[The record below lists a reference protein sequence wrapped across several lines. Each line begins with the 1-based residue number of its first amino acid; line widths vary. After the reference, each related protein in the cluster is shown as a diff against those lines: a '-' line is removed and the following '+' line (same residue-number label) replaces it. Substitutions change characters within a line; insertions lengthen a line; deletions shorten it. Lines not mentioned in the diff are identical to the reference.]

1 LYLLPSKYKMGT
13 NLNHTNGVNKN
24 PANDTLLK
32 KLTDEVEAN
41 LQNEQFSVE
50 ELAERMNMSRSHLH
64 RKLKQATGQSVN
76 QFIREYRLQ
85 RAMELLQKEDVTIS
99 EVAFQ
104 VGFGSHSYFTT
115 CFTEYYGYPPGEV
128 KYKMNESME
137 ETASPHFQQNE
148 KKVLNNK
155 RKQIAIG
162 GLVLVGLLLGFFLY
176 QQSATNASQ
185 LEATGTSQEKS
196 IAVLPLK
203 NLSPNQENEY
213 FSEGVVEAINRH
225 LSQIGGLKVISLT
238 STNRYR
244 ESEKSVQEIGN
255 ELKVSNLLEGSIQRY
270 ENTVR
275 IEVRLVDAETER
287 QVWAENYDRELED
300 ILKTQSEIAENVAL
314 TLKSTLSPE
323 EKAVLSQ
330 TTTDNSEAYD
340 LYLKGI
346 YENRTYTRA
355 GNNRAIEY
363 FQQALAL
370 DSGYALAYAGLAQ
383 GYIARAAI
391 FGSELSALNA
401 FALAKPQIDKALA
414 LDPNLAEAHTWNG
427 FYLLYNNWDFEGAE
441 QEYKKAIVGNF
452 PDALAVY
459 ADYLNFVRRH
469 EEALTIAQRLDQV
482 DPYYPNTRMILS
494 LYYTGRYEEAEAF
507 AQSRVRMFKNYLTF
521 DSYGFLLLNIG
532 KYEEAL
538 NIFQKAMTIED
549 VRYPRILG
557 WMGAAYAHAGNQ
569 EKALEIIE
577 ELKAKIPVNDA
588 GSLRFFMAVIYAAL
602 GDKPAALQWLQ
613 AAVEEHEMEIP
624 WLISEPQFYPLHEE
638 AEFQQLVESVGFPAY
653 LAQ

>member
-1 LYLLPSKYKMGT
+1 MGT
-13 NLNHTNGVNKN
+13 SSNHTDRVNKN
-24 PANDTLLK
+24 PANDALLK
-32 KLTDEVEAN
+32 KLTEEVEVN

-85 RAMELLQKEDVTIS
+85 RAMTLLKQEDMTVS

-104 VGFGSHSYFTT
+104 VGFGSPSYFTT

-128 KYKMNESME
+128 KYKLNEKIE
-137 ETASPHFQQNE
+137 KTASPGFQQS
-148 KKVLNNK
+148 KKKTQNNK
-155 RKQIAIG
+155 RKQFTMW
-162 GLVLVGLLLGFFLY
+162 GLVLAGLLLGFFLY
-176 QQSATNASQ
+176 QQSAINASQ
-185 LEATGTSQEKS
+185 PEATGTSQEKS

-225 LSQIGGLKVISLT
+225 LSQVGDLKVISLT
-238 STNRYR
+238 STDRYR
-244 ESEKSVQEIGN
+244 ESSKTAREIGR
-255 ELKVSNLLEGSIQRY
+255 ELNVSNLLEGSIQRY

-275 IEVRLVDAETER
+275 IEVRLIDTDTEQ
-287 QVWAENYDRELED
+287 QVWAENYDRELSD
-300 ILKTQSEIAENVAL
+300 IFKTQSEIAEYVAL

-346 YENRTYTRA
+346 YENRTYTRT

-370 DSGYALAYAGLAQ
+370 DSGYALAYAGLAR

-391 FGSELSALNA
+391 FGAELSALDA
-401 FALAKPQIDKALA
+401 LALAKPQIDKALA
-414 LDPNLAEAHTWNG
+414 IDPGLAEARAWNG
-427 FYLLYNNWDFEGAE
+427 FYLLYHNWDFEGAE
-441 QEYKKAIVGNF
+441 EEYRKAIATNF

-459 ADYLNFVRRH
+459 ADFLNFSRRH
-469 EEALTIAQRLDQV
+469 EEALSIAQRLNQV

-494 LYYTGRYEEAEAF
+494 LYYTGRHEEAEKF
-507 AQSRVRMFKNYLTF
+507 SQSRLKMFKNYYTL
-521 DSYGFLLLNIG
+521 DSYGFFLLNTG
-532 KYEEAL
+532 KYTEAIT
-538 NIFQKAMTIED
+538 IFERVFQIEGI
-549 VRYPRILG
+549 RYPRILG
-557 WMGAAYAHAGNQ
+557 WIGAAYAHSGNRK
-569 EKALEIIE
+569 KAFELIE

-588 GSLRFFMAVIYAAL
+588 GSLRFFIAVIYTAL
-602 GDKPAALQWLQ
+602 GDKPSAIEWLQ
-613 AAVEEHEMEIP
+613 AAYEQHEMEMP

-638 AEFQQLVESVGFPAY
+638 AEFQALVDKVGFPA
-653 LAQ
+653 Q